1 MDLESGKSEI
11 SENKHIWADRWCR
24 LSSVIG
30 KIFTQRIAY
39 APFFLMVCLIKFL
52 HKKDVS
58 FCEILVASY
67 FNHPPQMQL
76 SGNPPQLQMMQ
87 QRSSVQKNGNPE
99 PTPHHTLIGSGPV
112 PGTSNQVVSFNA
124 QNQQGNLPAT
134 DYFLEVFQCDPQMLP
149 MFQGN
154 PRQLNL
160 NLQWSHQPKCQH

>member
-58 FCEILVASY
+58 FCEILVASLGSCL
-67 FNHPPQMQL
+67 L
-76 SGNPPQLQMMQ
+76 SNA
-87 QRSSVQKNGNPE
+87 VQAWENSAKKTKSE
-99 PTPHHTLIGSGPV
+99 
-112 PGTSNQVVSFNA
+112 
-124 QNQQGNLPAT
+124 
-134 DYFLEVFQCDPQMLP
+134 
-149 MFQGN
+149 
-154 PRQLNL
+154 
-160 NLQWSHQPKCQH
+160 